1 MSVLPPAGDGC
12 TGCAAR
18 QERVAEL
25 EDLAGELRDAVGAQA
40 DKIAAQAAQLAEL
53 GEQVARLERALSRN
67 SGNSSMS
74 PSGDDAPGRKKP
86 EKKPRPAG
94 AKRTRGKQPGA
105 PGAGMSWENPDKTFD
120 HFAAGECD
128 CGRDLREAQDLGVAA
143 SAQQL
148 EIPEPRALR
157 YQHDM
162 HLSRCAC
169 GREHIAA
176 RPPGLAGTAV
186 STGPHLRA
194 LVVYLLV
201 FQHLPVERCR
211 LLLAD
216 VAGAEVSDG
225 FIHSCLRKAASALA
239 GVIKWI
245 KTLITAAAVAGFD
258 ETTLRAGKAGVKKYV
273 QGAFTEKYTLLFL
286 GERTL
291 VSFRRFGILPH
302 FTGVT
307 VTDRYKSYWH
317 KGWKHITGHQAC
329 LAHLIRDFTDAAEC
343 YPGQHWPAQARR
355 ALGALTRAWH
365 DAVAGGLTAIPDGI
379 KDPLITEFRRAVTV
393 GLSAVPRVPGPKN
406 KTKQHPG
413 RDLLEFCR
421 HKEGDVLR
429 FTKDTRI
436 WPTNNIS
443 ERGVRPQKIQQN
455 ISGRL
460 TSEDATQD
468 RLDIGS
474 YIDTARKHGQDVLTV
489 LYRLMTGDPW
499 MPPAPATA

>member
-1 MSVLPPAGDGC
+1 MTALPPAGDDC
-12 TGCAAR
+12 AGCAAR

-40 DKIAAQAAQLAEL
+40 DRIAAQAGQIAEL
-53 GEQVARLERALSRN
+53 SEQVAHLQRLLSRN
-67 SGNSSMS
+67 SGNSSMP
-74 PSGDDAPGRKKP
+74 PSGDDAPGRGKP
-86 EKKPRPAG
+86 GKKPRPAG
-94 AKRTRGKQPGA
+94 AKRNRGRQPGA
-105 PGAGMSWENPDKTFD
+105 PGAAMRWEDPDRTFD
-120 HFAAGECD
+120 HFAAGSCA
-128 CGRDLREAQDLGVAA
+128 CGRDLGEARDLGVAA

-148 EIPEPRALR
+148 EVPGPRALR

-169 GREHIAA
+169 GREHVAA
-176 RPPGLAGTAV
+176 RPPGLPDTAV
-186 STGPHLRA
+186 SIGPHLRA

-225 FIHSCLRKAASALA
+225 FIHSCLRTAASALG

-245 KTLITAAAVAGFD
+245 KTLICAAAVAGSG
-258 ETTLRAGKAGVKKYV
+258 ETTLRAGKAGTKKYV
-273 QGAFTEKYTLLFL
+273 QGAFTEKYTLLFP

-291 VSFRRFGILPH
+291 ESFRKFGILPH
-302 FTGVT
+302 FAGVT
-307 VTDRYKSYWH
+307 VTDRYVNYWH
-317 KGWKHITGHQAC
+317 DGWKHLAGHQAC
-329 LAHLIRDFTDAAEC
+329 LAHLIRDYTDAAES
-343 YPGQHWPAQARR
+343 YPGQHRAAQARS
-355 ALGALTRAWH
+355 ALSALIKAWH
-365 DAVAGGLTAIPDGI
+365 DAVAAGHAAIPAGI
-379 KDPLITEFRRAVTV
+379 ADPLITGFRRAVTA
-393 GLSAVPRVPGPKN
+393 GLAAVPRVPGPKN

-421 HKEGDVLR
+421 DREDDVLR
-429 FTKDTRI
+429 FTTDTRI
-436 WPTNNIS
+436 WPVNNIS
-443 ERGVRPQKIQQN
+443 ERGVRPQKTQQN

-460 TSEDATQD
+460 TSEDTTQD

-499 MPPAPATA
+499 TPPAPATA

>member
-1 MSVLPPAGDGC
+1 MTVVPPAGDDC
-12 TGCAAR
+12 AGCAAR

-40 DKIAAQAAQLAEL
+40 DQIAEL
-53 GEQVARLERALSRN
+53 REQVAHLQRLLSRN
-67 SGNSSMS
+67 SGNSSMP
-74 PSGDDAPGRKKP
+74 PSGDDSPGRKKP
-86 EKKPRPAG
+86 GKKPRPAG
-94 AKRTRGKQPGA
+94 KRNRGRQPGA
-105 PGAGMSWENPDKTFD
+105 PGAAMSWETPDKTFD
-120 HFAAGECD
+120 HFAAGECA
-128 CGRDLREAQDLGVAA
+128 CGRDLRGAEDLGVAA

-148 EIPEPRALR
+148 EIPEPQALR

-169 GREHIAA
+169 GREHTAA
-176 RPPGLAGTAV
+176 RPPGVPDTAV
-186 STGPHLRA
+186 SIGPHLRA

-201 FQHLPVERCR
+201 FQHVPVERCR

-216 VAGAEVSDG
+216 AAGAEVSDG

-239 GVIKWI
+239 GVIELI
-245 KTLITAAAVAGFD
+245 KALITAAAVAGFD
-258 ETTLRAGKAGVKKYV
+258 ETTLRAGKAGTKKYV

-291 VSFRRFGILPH
+291 KSFREFGILTG
-302 FTGVT
+302 FAGVT
-307 VTDRYKSYWH
+307 VTDRYVSYWH
-317 KGWKHITGHQAC
+317 DGWTHITGHQAC
-329 LAHLIRDFTDAAEC
+329 LAHLIRDYTDAAES

-355 ALGALTRAWH
+355 ALSGLIKARN
-365 DAVAGGLTAIPDGI
+365 DAVAAGLAAIPADAAG
-379 KDPLITEFRRAVTV
+379 PLITEFRRAVTV
-393 GLSAVPRVPGPKN
+393 GLAAVPRIPGPKN

-421 HKEGDVLR
+421 DREDDVLR
-429 FTKDTRI
+429 FTTDTRI

-499 MPPAPATA
+499 TPPAPATA